1 MGADPGGGPLGAEP
15 GGGALLPGP
24 GPAWS
29 GPPAPE
35 PGAGP
40 LAPSGGPV
48 FAGGGCPP
56 PPPPGLGAGPPRL
69 GAEPPWAPGPWAGD
83 ESEGPPGLLGAA
95 FDEPPPGPL
104 EPSSNPPKPP
114 PPRRRS
120 RRCCPHWNRR
130 STTSR
135 RRWRCRHRH
144 RRRWSCC
151 RPPPPPELLPPP
163 PPPPPPPAVSNDVEN
178 PESKGASGWGS
189 ALATPALDPRR
200 VRPRQPAAAK
210 HANCWVLE
218 SRFLAEAVLLGCR
231 RGCMFATLSALSA
244 MHLGRRCRARID
256 ARRCRPRFG
265 LRRRGTR
272 CGDSANGLPAV
283 PVLQRYRLRCPLN
296 GRRACMP
303 GSEYGQT
310 ARRARGSSKSVAGE
324 SMCLPWL

>member
-1 MGADPGGGPLGAEP
+1 LGADPGGGP
-15 GGGALLPGP
+15 LLPGP

-35 PGAGP
+35 PGADP

-48 FAGGGCPP
+48 FAGGGCAP

-83 ESEGPPGLLGAA
+83 ESEGPPGPLGAA

-104 EPSSNPPKPP
+104 EPPSNPPKPP
-114 PPRRRS
+114 PP
-120 RRCCPHWNRR
+120 PPPKPPLDDEPPPLEMPPPPPPPLE
-130 STTSR
+130 TP
-135 RRWRCRHRH
+135 
-144 RRRWSCC
+144 
-151 RPPPPPELLPPP
+151 PPPPPELLP

-178 PESKGASGWGS
+178 PEAKGASGWES

-218 SRFLAEAVLLGCR
+218 SRFLAEGVLLGCR

-256 ARRCRPRFG
+256 ARRARPRSSYG
-265 LRRRGTR
+265 GVEPLAAIQRMG
-272 CGDSANGLPAV
+272 CP
-283 PVLQRYRLRCPLN
+283 RYRFC
-296 GRRACMP
+296 
-303 GSEYGQT
+303 
-310 ARRARGSSKSVAGE
+310 RGIG
-324 SMCLPWL
+324 